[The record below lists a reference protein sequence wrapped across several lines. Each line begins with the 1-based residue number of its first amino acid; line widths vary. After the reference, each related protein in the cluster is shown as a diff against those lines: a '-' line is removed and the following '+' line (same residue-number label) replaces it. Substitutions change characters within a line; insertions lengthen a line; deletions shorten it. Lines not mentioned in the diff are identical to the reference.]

1 MKTEITLRLING
13 RFDAPEAQPI
23 LTEMVNA
30 KLQHHDRKMAR
41 HATTE
46 EDVKSSETRIK
57 ILEGELREV
66 LKFLREVEQRGGRV
80 DIEGTLVLREV

>member
-1 MKTEITLRLING
+1 MKNEITLHLVNG
-13 RFDAPEAQPI
+13 RFEVPEAQPI

-30 KLQHHDRKMAR
+30 KLQHHARKLTR

-57 ILEGELREV
+57 SLEADLREV
-66 LKFLREVEQRGGRV
+66 LRFLREVDQRGGRV

>member
-1 MKTEITLRLING
+1 MTHEITLHLVDG

-30 KLQHHDRKMAR
+30 KLGHHARKMAR

-46 EDVKSSETRIK
+46 EDVKASETRIK
-57 ILEGELREV
+57 ALESELRAV
-66 LKFLREVEQRGGRV
+66 LKFLREVDQRGGRV
-80 DIEGTLVLREV
+80 DIEGTLVIREV